1 MRMNKFFL
9 ITKRDFAVNNHF
21 INILI
26 NIVIIIILN
35 SILVISTSQDFLK
48 NTQGVVAGIWLSYL
62 VVSLLN
68 IEKILSSDMED
79 GTLDIL
85 KSLNI
90 PYLTI
95 YLSKVI
101 NFIIITLVPMSL
113 ITVLLCFLFD
123 AKSHIYNFLITLI
136 LISPITSI
144 LSVLTSFLV
153 NNFKSSVLTLIIYFP
168 IMMPVLIIG
177 ILACSGELYLNKIL
191 LGLDIIILSFI
202 LLKAYSK

>member
-1 MRMNKFFL
+1 MNKFFL